1 MASVGIATRDV
12 TVTVTIDEQEW
23 RLLEEAADG
32 AGMTVAAYIDWN
44 TRLLAQQARP
54 VATTARLRQRLSRSR
69 RAPALFDE
77 PEEQAWSSSFT
88 QWLSHRTDLCRED

>member
-1 MASVGIATRDV
+1 MWGMATRDV
-12 TVTVTIDEQEW
+12 TVTVTMEEHEW

-54 VATTARLRQRLSRSR
+54 VATTARLRQRLPRSR
-69 RAPALFDE
+69 RAPAVLDE

-88 QWLSHRTDLCRED
+88 ERLSHRTDLYRED